1 MLSKRQLF
9 LLLWNWSKHHDYLD
23 LQQYKQSMLQGGVQF
38 REQVMQ
44 IGFSLLVLIEGHKKV
59 LFPKS
64 MVENWSRI
72 AESLPQI
79 SKGHHQNFSEWYGN
93 GSAAT
98 KQTAIS
104 LNQFHISYYVV
115 SNPPDRAKTDAL

>member
-1 MLSKRQLF
+1 VRTTCARILASCTALKGRLRILCNVKRQLF
-9 LLLWNWSKHHDYLD
+9 LLLWNRSKHHDYLD

-64 MVENWSRI
+64 MVEK
-72 AESLPQI
+72 L
-79 SKGHHQNFSEWYGN
+79 K
-93 GSAAT
+93 
-98 KQTAIS
+98 
-104 LNQFHISYYVV
+104 
-115 SNPPDRAKTDAL
+115 